1 MSKPLTI
8 EELKALL
15 VGDWVWIVTLQDY
28 YRPNDVPYG
37 EYHEIVGTCS
47 HYYFEV
53 SYDKSDYYQLAYA
66 DYGTK
71 WTAYKNKEEA
81 ECEYDSLAVELEA
94 VTQDK
99 ANLERTIE
107 EMNEVLKDNGI
118 TIDSDGNV
126 NDSRVEEVKKLVAK
140 EILQFIF
147 DDCKGQEEYLEEN
160 KERELDEYSQYSF
173 YEGELASL
181 ALIENE
187 VLLRAEK
194 YGVEVDE

>member
-1 MSKPLTI
+1 MTI
-8 EELKALL
+8 EQLKSFE
-15 VGDWVWIVTLQDY
+15 VGDWVWIVTLEDY

-37 EYHEIVGTCS
+37 EYHRIVGTCS

-53 SYDKSDYYQLAYA
+53 N
-66 DYGTK
+66 YGTTDFYELPYCNYGK
-71 WTAYKNKEEA
+71 TWLAYKNKEQA
-81 ECEYDSLAVELEA
+81 EGEYDSLAVENEVLKR
-94 VTQDK
+94 DK
-99 ANLERTIE
+99 ENLERTLE
-107 EMNEVLKDNGI
+107 EISTALYGANI
-118 TIDSDGNV
+118 IIDSDGNIH
-126 NDSRVEEVKKLVAK
+126 DKRVEEVKKLVAK